1 MSKRN
6 FIWIVLLMTISLVG
20 IIAVQFFWIRNF
32 IEVREKQFTND
43 VKFALAKV
51 ADNIQQRELNDISE
65 TYSKLINEKKNLT
78 TTDIKKFLYQQVDT
92 VRKETFT
99 YAQTI
104 LEENY
109 KVPINFFEQDSI
121 LIKKIFS
128 KKDFRIVR
136 NQVNSKEML
145 NNRVPLPPEER
156 LVRIQ
161 RLRGAEKAEFE
172 DAFKTLLD
180 RVPLYKRVSNLEL
193 HLNLKNEFKERGI
206 TTNFTY
212 GVYSNGLATKIK
224 SDYFTRNK
232 EKEYMIPLFVFDEG
246 MSRYQLYVDF
256 PEERIYLLSTISQIL
271 LLSIFFIFIIMMAF
285 GLALYQLLEQKKI
298 SEIKTDF
305 INNMTHEFKTPIA
318 TINLALDAIKNPKI
332 INDNE
337 KVNRYISMIREE
349 NRRMN
354 TQVENVL
361 RISQLE
367 KNQLSLTF
375 DEVDIHDVI
384 EEAITHL
391 HLVVND
397 KQGYIKTHFSAKK
410 SLIKGDYFHLINVF
424 MNMLDNAI
432 KYSIDSPKVD
442 VYSAIE
448 SKYLVIKI
456 VDQGMGMS
464 KNVQKHIFDKFYRE
478 QKGDVHN
485 IKGHGLGLSYVKKMI
500 DLHQGKVDVESEKDK
515 GSTFVVKLP
524 LL

>member
-1 MSKRN
+1 MNKRN
-6 FIWIVLLMTISLVG
+6 FSWIVILMTIALVG

-32 IEVREKQFTND
+32 IEVREKQFNND
-43 VKFALAKV
+43 VKFAIAKV
-51 ADNIQQRELNDISE
+51 ADNIQQRELNEISE
-65 TYSKLINEKKNLT
+65 TYSKLIVEKKNLT
-78 TTDIKKFLYQQVDT
+78 TTDIKRFLYQQVDT

-109 KVPINFFEQDSI
+109 KVPIDFFEQDSI

-128 KKDFRIVR
+128 KKDFKIVR
-136 NQVNSKEML
+136 HQVNNNEML
-145 NNRVPLPPEER
+145 SNQLPPEER

-180 RVPLYKRVSNLEL
+180 RIPLYKRVSNREIQ
-193 HLNLKNEFKERGI
+193 LNLQNEFKERGI

-224 SDYFTRNK
+224 SDFFTLTK
-232 EKEYMIPLFVFDEG
+232 KKEYMIPLFEFEEG
-246 MSRYQLYVDF
+246 KSRYQLYVDF
-256 PEERIYLLSTISQIL
+256 PEERSYLLSTISQIL

-337 KVNRYISMIREE
+337 KVHRYINMIREE

-361 RISQLE
+361 RIAKLE
-367 KNQLSLTF
+367 KNQLSLTI
-375 DEVDIHDVI
+375 ETVDIHDVI

-391 HLVVND
+391 NLVIAD
-397 KQGYIKTHFSAKK
+397 KQGYIKTHFNANK
-410 SLIKGDYFHLINVF
+410 STIKGDYFHLINVF
-424 MNMLDNAI
+424 MNILDNAI
-432 KYSIDSPKVD
+432 KYSIDSPKVE
-442 VYSAIE
+442 VFTTVE
-448 SKYLVIKI
+448 SKNLVIKI

-464 KNVQKHIFDKFYRE
+464 KNVQKQIFDKFYRE
-478 QKGDVHN
+478 QKGNVHD
-485 IKGHGLGLSYVKKMI
+485 IKGHGLGLSYVKKMVE
-500 DLHQGKVDVESEKDK
+500 LHQGKVEVESEKDK
-515 GSTFVVKLP
+515 GSTFIVKLP
-524 LL
+524 FI

>member
-6 FIWIVLLMTISLVG
+6 FIWIVLLMTIALVG
-20 IIAVQFFWIRNF
+20 IITVQFFWIRNF
-32 IEVREKQFTND
+32 IEVREKQFSDD

-51 ADNIQQRELNDISE
+51 ADNIQQRELNEISE
-65 TYSKLINEKKNLT
+65 TYSKLIVEKKNLT
-78 TTDIKKFLYQQVDT
+78 TTDIKRFLYQQVDT
-92 VRKETFT
+92 HRKESFT

-109 KVPINFFEQDSI
+109 KVPIEFFEQDSI

-136 NQVNSKEML
+136 NQVNNNEML
-145 NNRVPLPPEER
+145 ANQLPPEER

-180 RVPLYKRVSNLEL
+180 RVPLYKRVSNREIQ
-193 HLNLKNEFKERGI
+193 LNLQNEFKARGI
-206 TTNFTY
+206 TTNFIY

-224 SDYFTRNK
+224 SDYFAITK
-232 EKEYMIPLFVFDEG
+232 GKEYMIPLFVFDEG

-256 PEERIYLLSTISQIL
+256 PEERSYLLSTISQVL

-332 INDNE
+332 IHDSE

-361 RISQLE
+361 RISKLE
-367 KNQLSLTF
+367 KNQLSLSLE
-375 DEVDIHDVI
+375 EVDIQDVI

-391 HLVVND
+391 LLVVD
-397 KQGYIKTHFSAKK
+397 DRQGYIKTHFSAQK
-410 SLIKGDYFHLINVF
+410 SIVKGDYFHLINVF

-432 KYSIDSPKVD
+432 KYSIVSPKVD
-442 VYSAIE
+442 VYTKNE
-448 SKYLVIKI
+448 TKYLVIKI

-478 QKGDVHN
+478 QKGNVHD

-500 DLHQGKVDVESEKDK
+500 ELHQGK
-515 GSTFVVKLP
+515 
-524 LL
+524 